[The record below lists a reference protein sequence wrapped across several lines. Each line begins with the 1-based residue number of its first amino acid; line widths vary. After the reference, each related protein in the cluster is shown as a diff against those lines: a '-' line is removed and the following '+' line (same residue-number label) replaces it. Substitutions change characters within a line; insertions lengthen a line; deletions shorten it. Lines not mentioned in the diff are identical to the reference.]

1 VFKKKAITTFLNMA
15 TISLRLSSEIPVQS
29 EVFPLISLYFML
41 SIFYTFLSLIWFSIC
56 EQFKTRKYVP
66 ACFKSLARRF
76 HRQNPQIVIA
86 KPKQNEENNEEISQQ
101 VASVIPAKEIK
112 DEAIISFL
120 NHIACFCMFFM
131 MFISYLVIWLVIFY

>member
-1 VFKKKAITTFLNMA
+1 
-15 TISLRLSSEIPVQS
+15 
-29 EVFPLISLYFML
+29 ML

-76 HRQNPQIVIA
+76 HRQNPKIVIA

-131 MFISYLVIWLVIFY
+131 MFILLIY